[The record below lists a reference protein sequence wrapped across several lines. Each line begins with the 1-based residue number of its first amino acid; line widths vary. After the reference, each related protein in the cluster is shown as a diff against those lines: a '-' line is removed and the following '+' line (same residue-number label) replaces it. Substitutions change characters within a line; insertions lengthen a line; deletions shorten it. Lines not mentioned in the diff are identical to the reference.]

1 MKLLHDSTKLIIIGA
16 FKMFQRPAR
25 QRAET
30 IAEQLYRYCDT
41 TVVLAELTPT
51 AFADLDA
58 LLNELLAVT
67 HEDLPVWW
75 G

>member
-1 MKLLHDSTKLIIIGA
+1 MKLLNDSTKLIIIGA
-16 FKMFQRPAR
+16 FKMFQRPAW

-30 IAEQLYRYCDT
+30 IAEQLHRYCDT
-41 TVVLAELTPT
+41 TVVLA
-51 AFADLDA
+51 DLDA
-58 LLNELLAVT
+58 LLNELIAVT

>member
-1 MKLLHDSTKLIIIGA
+1 
-16 FKMFQRPAR
+16 
-25 QRAET
+25 
-30 IAEQLYRYCDT
+30 
-41 TVVLAELTPT
+41 VL
-51 AFADLDA
+51 ADLDA